1 LIEGLAVSG
10 LHRNPAGVPR
20 PHRAR
25 GLRHSIV
32 MKRTL
37 PILRLALVMLALGP
51 LAACISDERE
61 DQIGSTMASEV
72 NPHLPIITDQ
82 ALNDYVQ
89 TIGERIGRVSERPD
103 LEYSFYIVD
112 TDIVNA
118 FALPGGH
125 IYLTRGLISRMDSAS
140 ELAGALGHEIGHV
153 AARHGVRKLEREM
166 RTGSVVSVLYNT
178 ILGGEPELLRENS
191 LRLADVIWSADHS
204 RRDEEEA
211 DRLAVRYLAKAGV
224 DPTGVVT
231 LLEKLLGEEEA
242 DSSSFSRLETWF
254 SSHPLTRDRI
264 EGAREAIGRLAAD
277 RAAPIPIDGFEQFRE
292 RVVQAP
298 PSDSGSTEGFPPLQ

>member
-1 LIEGLAVSG
+1 
-10 LHRNPAGVPR
+10 
-20 PHRAR
+20 
-25 GLRHSIV
+25 
-32 MKRTL
+32 
-37 PILRLALVMLALGP
+37 MLALGP